1 LKPLEIKSLTKW
13 YGPVCAVKEVS
24 FEIEQG
30 EIFGYLGPN
39 GSGKTTTIRCAMGL
53 LKPSGGS
60 VQVLGQQVKHGRAT
74 EHRRI
79 GYLPGDFRIWGSLKA
94 RRSLEV
100 LAGLGDSD
108 KAKTRRL
115 ALAERLDLDMDS
127 LVWKLSKG
135 NRQKVGI
142 IYAFQH
148 EPELLILD
156 EPTIGLDPL
165 VSQTVHDIIREAADN
180 GATVLLSSHDL
191 SEVSAICSRA
201 GILRRGKLVELAQIS
216 QIVHEGQRQ
225 LKVWF
230 AEGTEVPRLPVEQL
244 DGVRQVKREGQML
257 HIAYQGNADAVLKWL
272 AQFEV
277 GRIVTPHISLEEAFM
292 QYYSDG
298 LDDEQVTS

>member
-1 LKPLEIKSLTKW
+1 MKPLEIKSLTKW
-13 YGPVCAVKEVS
+13 YGPLRAVRDVS
-24 FEIEQG
+24 FDIEQG

-60 VQVLGQQVKHGRAT
+60 VHVLGQKVKHGKAT
-74 EHRRI
+74 EHTRI

-94 RRSLEV
+94 KQSLEV
-100 LAGLGDSD
+100 LAGLGDGD
-108 KAKTRRL
+108 KAKSRRL
-115 ALAERLDLDMDS
+115 ELAEKLDLDMDIP
-127 LVWKLSKG
+127 VWKLSKG

-165 VSQTVHDIIREAADN
+165 VSQTVHDIIREAAEK
-180 GATVLLSSHDL
+180 GATVLISSHDL
-191 SEVSAICSRA
+191 SEVSAICGRA
-201 GILRRGKLVELAQIS
+201 GILRRGRLVELAPIS
-216 QIVHEGQRQ
+216 KIIHEGRRQ

-244 DGVRQVKREGQML
+244 DGIRQVKREGQML
-257 HIAYQGNADAVLKWL
+257 QIAYQGKADTVLKWL
-272 AQFEV
+272 GQFEV
-277 GRIVTPHISLEEAFM
+277 SRIATPQTSLEDAFM
-292 QYYSDG
+292 QYYSDD
-298 LDDEQVTS
+298 LDGKQAAS